1 MINYFYGPYI
11 RVLREKY
18 HVPQHKLAKKLFLSN
33 GTLSKFEQG
42 KQDMDFD
49 TFSSAISFFEKQES
63 DFIFSTNPEDL
74 ENPKIE
80 IQKFIHL
87 FIQLD
92 YWKELPRLEE
102 RVPHFD
108 SYGFFYEV
116 LLEAFRLYLK
126 KKPYT
131 KEIDFL
137 LAHLNQFEPVFV
149 CLIQDLKG
157 LDLKHKNRQI
167 EGLLWFEKAKLLSNR
182 LNYYGLTGLIEYH
195 EIISYLDLFEP
206 AKALSFC
213 DSCRQHLQQ
222 AVSYRRIIVLDMN
235 KASAFIPMNAIEEA
249 KSIYKSLLAGA
260 DTFPDLDLKTT
271 LWGNLSWCFFLQ
283 SDYEEAIKCAKQS
296 HTHSKDFPDYWIP
309 LVYGNFKLKKREEA
323 LDWIVQYE
331 KFNFLDARSRF
342 IGLFFKLVYHEI
354 KQNDKMFDRIREQ
367 VLKKMNKFPY
377 VELDETVYELI
388 IIHAKRLQDIDGVL
402 NAQEQLIS
410 FYKNKRIGKVK

>member
-1 MINYFYGPYI
+1 MKVINYFYGPYI

-131 KEIDFL
+131 KEID
-137 LAHLNQFEPVFV
+137 
-149 CLIQDLKG
+149 
-157 LDLKHKNRQI
+157 
-167 EGLLWFEKAKLLSNR
+167 
-182 LNYYGLTGLIEYH
+182 
-195 EIISYLDLFEP
+195 
-206 AKALSFC
+206 
-213 DSCRQHLQQ
+213 
-222 AVSYRRIIVLDMN
+222 
-235 KASAFIPMNAIEEA
+235 
-249 KSIYKSLLAGA
+249 
-260 DTFPDLDLKTT
+260 
-271 LWGNLSWCFFLQ
+271 
-283 SDYEEAIKCAKQS
+283 
-296 HTHSKDFPDYWIP
+296 
-309 LVYGNFKLKKREEA
+309 
-323 LDWIVQYE
+323 
-331 KFNFLDARSRF
+331 
-342 IGLFFKLVYHEI
+342 
-354 KQNDKMFDRIREQ
+354 
-367 VLKKMNKFPY
+367 
-377 VELDETVYELI
+377 
-388 IIHAKRLQDIDGVL
+388 
-402 NAQEQLIS
+402 
-410 FYKNKRIGKVK
+410 